1 MHYNLLNRKGRVQ
14 WTSMKLIE
22 NSPGKMSQKKRLVKR
37 FVSLR
42 GLPSWSRY
50 HAADKNAIKQSKCK
64 QSNASSQCKQSMQVV
79 NASSQ
84 MQSAVN
90 AVNQQSMQ
98 SAVKAAVNTCSHCSS
113 LLQAVTASSQCK
125 QSNAIKQSKMQI
137 KLLRKIFAVD
147 QISSLR
153 IHNCS
158 FFHGQKWHEKTCHR
172 LKLKTWCEKPRKYQY
187 FCFGLVRKVTG
198 NERSLTQKFESIPKK
213 RLFLNNNRWSS
224 RLIPTKISTNR
235 PNKKYSNSDWEKFW
249 NIF

>member
-22 NSPGKMSQKKRLVKR
+22 NSPGRITQKKRLVER
-37 FVSLR
+37 FVKILSGVCLLSGFLEKFLSSVCLSGFCLSR
-42 GLPSWSRY
+42 FCRDFVRIFKKKTLSVVTVLVRRLVSGPFSWSRY
-50 HAADKNAIKQSKCK
+50 QAADFT
-64 QSNASSQCKQSMQVV
+64 VG
-79 NASSQ
+79 
-84 MQSAVN
+84 
-90 AVNQQSMQ
+90 
-98 SAVKAAVNTCSHCSS
+98 
-113 LLQAVTASSQCK
+113 
-125 QSNAIKQSKMQI
+125 
-137 KLLRKIFAVD
+137 

-153 IHNCS
+153 ISHTFSWSKMTLNDLS
-158 FFHGQKWHEKTCHR
+158 QAETEYQ
-172 LKLKTWCEKPRKYQY
+172 CEKPRKYQY
-187 FCFGLVRKVTG
+187 FCFGLARKVTG